1 MAELNAGLA
10 NGGVCG
16 RMVSVCIRSP
26 INFELMRA
34 QPAGPFMDSEAPAVR
49 RVGSTRLLRRQTMIK
64 VITHEDFLQVYT
76 SDPAAAPGRIEAIR
90 KAIQGEVEYVDAYPA
105 GEDDIAAVHTASHI
119 KGVTRMG
126 LYNIAALAAGAT
138 MQAAV
143 LGLTE
148 PCFALV
154 RPPGHHASAGSSWGF
169 CYFCNVAVAIEHL
182 SRTGR
187 IARAHILDFD
197 MHYGDGTVNIL
208 GDKGNV
214 TIHNPESH
222 DRVRYLREVEA
233 ELSRTKADIIA
244 VSAGFDNHAEDWGG
258 VLLTEDYQTMGR
270 MVHETSRRLSIGCFG
285 VLEGG
290 YNHGV
295 LGQNVKAF
303 LRGLQGL

>member
-1 MAELNAGLA
+1 
-10 NGGVCG
+10 
-16 RMVSVCIRSP
+16 
-26 INFELMRA
+26 
-34 QPAGPFMDSEAPAVR
+34 
-49 RVGSTRLLRRQTMIK
+49 MIK

-119 KGVTRMG
+119 KSVTRMG

-138 MQAAV
+138 MQAAEV
-143 LGLTE
+143 GLTE

-154 RPPGHHASAGSSWGF
+154 RPPGHHASAG
-169 CYFCNVAVAIEHL
+169 NVAVAIEHL

-208 GDKGNV
+208 GGKGNV

-233 ELSRTKADIIA
+233 ELYSTKADIIA

-270 MVHETSRRLSIGCFG
+270 MVHETSKRLNIGCFG

-290 YNHGV
+290 YNHSV